1 MRKLVRLVAMVF
13 SMLFLLQLQGCSD
26 LPTKENNEPAN
37 KVIDDTKNASSVEKV
52 EAEPDCE

>member
-37 KVIDDTKNASSVEKV
+37 VVKDDTKKASSEKKAG
-52 EAEPDCE
+52 AEPDCD

>member
-1 MRKLVRLVAMVF
+1 MRNLVQLVAMVF
-13 SMLFLLQLQGCSD
+13 SMLFFLQLQGCSD

-37 KVIDDTKNASSVEKV
+37 KVTDDTKNASSVEKV